1 MKRKGLLN
9 GIETSINHS
18 NLGIMCIM
26 QVCTSTSYPHRSLN
40 ISICQPF
47 YFCIHMHLLHLYPEC
62 VKIFIFISTYQNLG
76 FKVVISLA
84 CMTAFFYQS
93 VLLVN
98 NYRER
103 NTLFTDTETL
113 VSEKVPA
120 SNIIFCTDPPH
131 RNKSEKLVRTALEEP
146 NKSFITSNMETLFK
160 VSQHFNISL
169 VSSRPHNPYFSGNI

>member
-1 MKRKGLLN
+1 MYYAGMHLYKL
-9 GIETSINHS
+9 
-18 NLGIMCIM
+18 
-26 QVCTSTSYPHRSLN
+26 STSFLKYIHMSTILFLYTWIFCISSLN
-40 ISICQPF
+40 VSR
-47 YFCIHMHLLHLYPEC
+47 YLYLN
-62 VKIFIFISTYQNLG
+62 ISTYQNLG

-103 NTLFTDTETL
+103 NTLFTDTETH

-160 VSQHFNISL
+160 VSQHFIISL

>member
-1 MKRKGLLN
+1 MTFSFRYYSFLPKFEFLKFCSKNGGSVKEILMIPTPIVIFFFALLC
-9 GIETSINHS
+9 SF
-18 NLGIMCIM
+18 MA
-26 QVCTSTSYPHRSLN
+26 
-40 ISICQPF
+40 
-47 YFCIHMHLLHLYPEC
+47 
-62 VKIFIFISTYQNLG
+62 YQNLG

-103 NTLFTDTETL
+103 NTLFTNTETH

-160 VSQHFNISL
+160 VSQHFIISL